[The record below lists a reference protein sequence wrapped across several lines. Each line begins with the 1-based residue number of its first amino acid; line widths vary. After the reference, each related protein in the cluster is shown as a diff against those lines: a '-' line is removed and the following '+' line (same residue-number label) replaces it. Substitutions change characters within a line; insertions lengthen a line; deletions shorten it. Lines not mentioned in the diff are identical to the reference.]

1 MGTGLVWPALHE
13 FQQLEKHI
21 AGGAGF
27 ISNFVLWQ
35 ESGYFDKA
43 AEYKPLLHLWSLGI
57 EEQFYLLWPPLI
69 VWAWKR
75 RANVLNNACG
85 VEFPMRRR

>member
-75 RANVLNNACG
+75 KANVLNIACG